1 MDKTTIIYK
10 TIARSELTPR
20 NLNTLGQDLRQLCW
34 MDDKVCIFSKKKI
47 DKVTQKLTEHEAAF
61 DKFWKLYPK
70 KIWKRACEIKFMN
83 LNKNVFNNLF
93 AGLDLYIKSWKK
105 YIVSK
110 NLEFIPHPQTWL
122 NQERWN
128 DEVLFSAES
137 ISLINLDRSKVENE
151 AQKKKQALEKAEFEE
166 AKAKID
172 KKIQELKENDP
183 ARLERIREKISEE
196 VKIKTPNLKPDLFN
210 KTIDIHLRAKIKE
223 IYFSNNK

>member
-1 MDKTTIIYK
+1 
-10 TIARSELTPR
+10 
-20 NLNTLGQDLRQLCW
+20 
-34 MDDKVCIFSKKKI
+34 
-47 DKVTQKLTEHEAAF
+47 
-61 DKFWKLYPK
+61 
-70 KIWKRACEIKFMN
+70 MN